1 MQCSNFFAA
10 LPFYGQSSV
19 PLDTR
24 KRTSMGLNSFYF
36 FYSYYSLFL
45 KVTQRLVR
53 DRYNLLVKKQKL
65 KRGAEDKASGI
76 ATNHNEIDEALRD
89 LFGELMKLILQ
100 DRKQQLKKSKV
111 DEELV
116 QAQDMR
122 SASLET
128 FGEPRKKKQNDKGE
142 DSQKRS

>member
-1 MQCSNFFAA
+1 
-10 LPFYGQSSV
+10 
-19 PLDTR
+19 
-24 KRTSMGLNSFYF
+24 
-36 FYSYYSLFL
+36 
-45 KVTQRLVR
+45 
-53 DRYNLLVKKQKL
+53 
-65 KRGAEDKASGI
+65 
-76 ATNHNEIDEALRD
+76 
-89 LFGELMKLILQ
+89 MKLILQ

-111 DEELV
+111 DEKLV

>member
-1 MQCSNFFAA
+1 M
-10 LPFYGQSSV
+10 
-19 PLDTR
+19 
-24 KRTSMGLNSFYF
+24 
-36 FYSYYSLFL
+36 
-45 KVTQRLVR
+45 
-53 DRYNLLVKKQKL
+53 KKQKL
-65 KRGAEDKASGI
+65 KRRAEDKASGI

-100 DRKQQLKKSKV
+100 DRKQQLKKWKV